1 MQLRVTALRRRVAAL
16 TVAAV
21 AGPGL
26 AICAA
31 LPAHASIPSHP
42 AWESSGAFGIWTT
55 GKFDIYNNEWNTSE
69 AGPQTIWAYSH
80 RHWGVESTQT
90 DTTSV
95 KTYPSVQQNYNNPR
109 VTSLSQ
115 LHSTFQQSM
124 PSAKDFDAEAAYDL
138 WLNKFSIEVMMWVD
152 NHGQRPA
159 GHVIRHVTF
168 YGQKFSLWQAGNNLY
183 SFKLIGKH
191 ETKGTVHLLTM
202 LDWLI
207 KQHYLSS
214 TVTLRQVNFGW
225 EICSTDGKPMDFT
238 VTNYSLATKR

>member
-1 MQLRVTALRRRVAAL
+1 MQLRFTALRRRVAAL

-95 KTYPSVQQNYNNPR
+95 KTYPSVQQNYNSPR

-138 WLNKFSIEVMMWVD
+138 WLNKFSIEVIDRKSV
-152 NHGQRPA
+152 
-159 GHVIRHVTF
+159 V
-168 YGQKFSLWQAGNNLY
+168 
-183 SFKLIGKH
+183 
-191 ETKGTVHLLTM
+191 
-202 LDWLI
+202 
-207 KQHYLSS
+207 
-214 TVTLRQVNFGW
+214 
-225 EICSTDGKPMDFT
+225 
-238 VTNYSLATKR
+238 